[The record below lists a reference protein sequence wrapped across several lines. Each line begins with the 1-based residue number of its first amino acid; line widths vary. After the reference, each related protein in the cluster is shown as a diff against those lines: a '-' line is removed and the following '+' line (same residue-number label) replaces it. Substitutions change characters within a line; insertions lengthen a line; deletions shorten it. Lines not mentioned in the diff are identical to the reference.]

1 MTYKIL
7 STRQNEEILYTE
19 VEYNFDGTIVT
30 IDLGHSAPR
39 NTQEVEDNIKLRATT
54 ELYKI
59 QATAQLT
66 SIVNDLQVDVEKPID

>member
-1 MTYKIL
+1 MTYKITA
-7 STRQNEEILYTE
+7 TRQFNEVLYTT

-39 NTQEVEDNIKLRATT
+39 SVQEVEDNIKLRATT

-59 QATAQLT
+59 QAAAELST
-66 SIVNDLQVDVEKPID
+66 IINNIPIEVEKPIE